1 MTAEE
6 WAEITLRLLRQC
18 WIYGTQNDR
27 RELLAIKARI
37 EEALES
43 RQETRRDYDHQP

>member
-27 RELLAIKARI
+27 RELLCIKKRI
-37 EEALES
+37 EEELQS
-43 RQETRRDYDHQP
+43 RQGDNRDDQS